1 MDWVAVEA
9 ISHFTTSSCSGL
21 AAVFVAQ
28 ADEAG
33 VLGAHI
39 FLDKTIE
46 SGLRVR
52 KHSVRRR
59 RDRCAH
65 LPWDCVLYRHS
76 RRSTRVFDVVIV
88 LLFSN
93 GLIFWYLG
101 ILGEYIGQ
109 MFREVKARPSF
120 IVERTINLERTQRSD

>member
-1 MDWVAVEA
+1 MDWAAIEA
-9 ISHFTTSSCSGL
+9 ISHFTTSSCSGV

-52 KHSVRRR
+52 RHSVRWR
-59 RDRCAH
+59 RDRCAQ
-65 LPWDCVLYRHS
+65 LPWDCVLYGHS
-76 RRSTRVFDVVIV
+76 RRGTRVFDVGDRFALLQRIDLFVSGDSRRVHWSDVHGSKSAPVIH
-88 LLFSN
+88 
-93 GLIFWYLG
+93 
-101 ILGEYIGQ
+101 
-109 MFREVKARPSF
+109 R
-120 IVERTINLERTQRSD
+120 